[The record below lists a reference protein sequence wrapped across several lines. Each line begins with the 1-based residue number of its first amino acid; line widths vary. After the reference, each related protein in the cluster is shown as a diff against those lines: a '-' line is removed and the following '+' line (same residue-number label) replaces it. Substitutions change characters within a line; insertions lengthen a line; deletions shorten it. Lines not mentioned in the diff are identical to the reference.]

1 MPWSSFLH
9 LGTQHTMYNFIS
21 GKNSQ
26 HVSEP
31 VYAGC
36 QISESKN
43 VTVTPSKKKTTKN
56 SLTDF
61 IDRFNGS
68 FTCGRN
74 WAYDQLL
81 QIFSSLFHGWGYQ
94 EGETQRDP
102 MNYQSHSTSQ
112 NWRQGH
118 YPGLPDLSSGF
129 SPLLA
134 VLVFIDVFVYFSAGE
149 GIGAAQHFFF
159 LLP

>member
-43 VTVTPSKKKTTKN
+43 VTVTPSKKKMLK
-56 SLTDF
+56 SEP
-61 IDRFNGS
+61 IEP
-68 FTCGRN
+68 RN
-74 WAYDQLL
+74 VT
-81 QIFSSLFHGWGYQ
+81 LFGN
-94 EGETQRDP
+94 R
-102 MNYQSHSTSQ
+102 
-112 NWRQGH
+112 
-118 YPGLPDLSSGF
+118 
-129 SPLLA
+129 
-134 VLVFIDVFVYFSAGE
+134 VFE
-149 GIGAAQHFFF
+149 GIIKLKWHYN
-159 LLP
+159 